1 MMCTIEGGPLGK
13 EGDQVATHALEPVAG
28 IVHGSFSRDYPPVL
42 TIDSGD
48 RVVFRTLDV
57 GWNLV
62 PLTADPSNHRKFE
75 PRVKGRDDGHA
86 VCGPVA
92 IRGAKPGMTL
102 QIDIIDI
109 QPGEWGWTRAGGFPS
124 PLNQRLGIAEQG
136 QTLVWT
142 VDRAAKTARNQLG
155 FEVPI
160 APFMGVMGMPPAEP
174 GVHSTVPPRVT
185 GGNIDC
191 KELLP
196 GSTLFLPIEVE
207 GGLFST
213 GDGHAAQGDGE
224 VSGTGI
230 ECPIDRVELA
240 FTLRD
245 DMKIATPRANTA
257 AGWLTFGFSEDLD
270 EAMAAALDAM
280 LDLLSEQFGLCRSD
294 AIGVASAAVDLHVTQ
309 VVNRVKGVHA
319 ILPHGIVR
327 KV

>member
-1 MMCTIEGGPLGK
+1 M
-13 EGDQVATHALEPVAG
+13 ATHALEPVEG
-28 IVHGSFSRDYPPVL
+28 VLHGSFSRDFAPVL

-48 RVVFRTLDV
+48 HVVFRTLDV

-62 PLTADPSNHRKFE
+62 SLTADPTTHRKFE
-75 PRVKGRDDGHA
+75 PRIAGRDAGHA
-86 VCGPVA
+86 LCGPVA
-92 IRGAKPGMTL
+92 IRGAEAGMTL

-109 QPGEWGWTRAGGFPS
+109 LPGDWGWTRAGGFPS
-124 PLNQRLGIAEQG
+124 PLNKRLGIHEQG

-142 VDRAAKTARNQLG
+142 VDRDARTARNQLG
-155 FEVPI
+155 IEVPI

-174 GVHSTVPPRVT
+174 GIHSTVPPRIT

-196 GSTLFLPIEVE
+196 GSTLYLPIAVD

-230 ECPIDRVELA
+230 ECPIERVELG
-240 FTLRD
+240 FTLLPD
-245 DMKIATPRANTA
+245 LHLKAPRAHTA
-257 AGWLTFGFSEDLD
+257 TGWLTFGVDEDLD
-270 EAMAAALDAM
+270 EAMAMALDGM
-280 LDLLSEQFGLCRSD
+280 LDLLGEQFGLSRSD
-294 AIGVASAAVDLHVTQ
+294 AIGVASAAIDLHVTQ

-319 ILPHGIVR
+319 ILPPDTVR
-327 KV
+327 QTS

>member
-1 MMCTIEGGPLGK
+1 MGATEVVFIGK
-13 EGDQVATHALEPVAG
+13 AGSQVATYALEPVEG
-28 IVHGSFSRDYPPVL
+28 ILHGSFSRDFPPVL

-48 RVVFRTLDV
+48 HVVFRTLDV

-62 PLTADPSNHRKFE
+62 PLTADPSTHRKFE

-92 IRGAKPGMTL
+92 IRGAQPGMTL
-102 QIDIIDI
+102 EIDIIDI
-109 QPGEWGWTRAGGFPS
+109 HPGEWGWTRAGGFPS
-124 PLNQRLGIAEQG
+124 PLNKRLGIHEQG

-142 VDRAAKTARNQLG
+142 IDREAKTARNQLG

-160 APFMGVMGMPPAEP
+160 APFMGVMGMPPAE
-174 GVHSTVPPRVT
+174 GGIHSTVPPRRT

-196 GSTLFLPIEVE
+196 GSKLFLPIEVE

-230 ECPIDRVELA
+230 ECPIERVELA
-240 FTLRD
+240 FTLRED
-245 DMKIATPRANTA
+245 LQLKMPRADTA
-257 AGWLTFGFSEDLD
+257 VGWITFGFNEDLD
-270 EAMAAALDAM
+270 EAMAIALDGM
-280 LDLLSEQFGLCRSD
+280 LDLLAELHGLSRSD
-294 AIGVASAAVDLHVTQ
+294 AIGVASAVVDLHVTQ
-309 VVNRVKGVHA
+309 VVNRTLGVHA
-319 ILPHGIVR
+319 ILPHGVLR
-327 KV
+327 KSS

>member
-1 MMCTIEGGPLGK
+1 M
-13 EGDQVATHALEPVAG
+13 ATHSLEPVEG
-28 IVHGSFSRDYPPVL
+28 ILHGSFSRDFAPVL

-48 RVVFRTLDV
+48 HVIFRTMDV

-62 PLTADPSNHRKFE
+62 PLTADPSTHRKFE
-75 PRVKGRDDGHA
+75 PRVAGRDDGHA

-92 IRGAKPGMTL
+92 IRGAQPGMTL
-102 QIDIIDI
+102 EIDIIDI
-109 QPGEWGWTRAGGFPS
+109 QSGDWGWTRAGGFPS
-124 PLNQRLGIAEQG
+124 PLNKRLNIHEQG

-142 VDRAAKTARNQLG
+142 IDQESKTARNQLG

-174 GVHSTVPPRVT
+174 GIHSTVPPRVT

-196 GSTLFLPIEVE
+196 GSTLYLPIAVE

-230 ECPIDRVELA
+230 ECPIDRVELG
-240 FTLRD
+240 FTLRTD
-245 DMKIATPRANTA
+245 LALNAPRANTA
-257 AGWLTFGFSEDLD
+257 AGWITFGFNADLD
-270 EAMAAALDAM
+270 EAMAMALDGM
-280 LDLLSEQFGLCRSD
+280 LDLMGEQYGLSRSD
-294 AIGVASAAVDLHVTQ
+294 AIGVASAVVDLHVTQ
-309 VVNRVKGVHA
+309 VVNRVLGVHA
-319 ILPHGIVR
+319 ILPHGLLHKIG
-327 KV
+327 

>member
-1 MMCTIEGGPLGK
+1 M
-13 EGDQVATHALEPVAG
+13 ATHSLEPVEG
-28 IVHGSFSRDYPPVL
+28 ILHGSFSPDFPPVL

-48 RVVFRTLDV
+48 HVVFRTLDV

-62 PLTADPSNHRKFE
+62 PLTADPSTHRKFA
-75 PRVKGRDDGHA
+75 PRIAGRDDGHA

-102 QIDIIDI
+102 EIDILEI
-109 QPGEWGWTRAGGFPS
+109 QPGEWGWTRAGGVPS
-124 PLNQRLGIAEQG
+124 PLNKRLGIHEQG

-142 VDRAAKTARNQLG
+142 IDREAGTARNQIG

-160 APFMGVMGMPPAEP
+160 SPFMGVMGVAPSEP
-174 GVHSTVPPRVT
+174 GVHSTVPPRAT

-196 GSTLFLPIEVE
+196 GSTLYLPIAVE

-230 ECPIDRVELA
+230 ECPIDRVELR
-240 FTLRD
+240 FTLRPD
-245 DMKIATPRANTA
+245 LTISAPRANTA
-257 AGWLTFGFSEDLD
+257 AGWITFGFDADLD
-270 EAMAAALDAM
+270 EAMAMALDGM
-280 LDLLSEQFGLCRSD
+280 LDLIGEQHGLSRSE
-294 AIGVASAAVDLHVTQ
+294 AIGIASACVDLHVTQ
-309 VVNRVKGVHA
+309 VVNRVLGVHA
-319 ILPHGIVR
+319 VLPHGVLR
-327 KV
+327 RVQ